1 MEWNGCRVEQR
12 RAVHV
17 SCCSKNGADHVPN
30 PGTLCFDQVERR
42 LPILWG
48 LTVLWLLTIE
58 AAFVV
63 QVESSTR
70 DAVAVDVPRADVPRA

>member
-1 MEWNGCRVEQR
+1 M
-12 RAVHV
+12 

-30 PGTLCFDQVERR
+30 PSTLCFDQVECR